1 MQTAAFVQK
10 YNFFLVVEIDV
21 FISAKGF
28 MSQYRRHWVQ
38 SWFNAACKHS
48 LWISRE
54 RVSR

>member
-10 YNFFLVVEIDV
+10 YKFFLVVEIDV

-54 RVSR
+54 S